1 MPSVQKVRGRL
12 SQDSVY
18 GHTSSVTF
26 EGVKGR
32 DSLKVARFFQE
43 HPNEHFTPKQIAIY
57 CRIGHSSAKMICQRF
72 FKKGWLDHTLTNH
85 YEYTQKIT
93 AEELKRIEKFLDHKY
108 HNFILTVGHT
118 HGHTSGVTP
127 SKVTNQNSNV
137 SKFHTGEEQ
146 FMVKSVSVKI
156 FHYPQKSV
164 FYLACSEN
172 PLDYG
177 ELMRVIGTIEGKG
190 HNLEGSHIERIEPNI
205 DIPDLQIDGAQR
217 IELRTFQNCWQRYYN
232 KKSNLLRKEYII
244 RGAHLPLEEVF
255 AVMRGEQTLG
265 TNVLTAEIEELRKE
279 QKQMN
284 EAVRKMSDT
293 YRELI
298 VAIDR
303 MKAAEKNSKITDYTV
318 KQKKFADLLKKAEER
333 EKPRK
338 TTV

>member
-1 MPSVQKVRGRL
+1 MN
-12 SQDSVY
+12 QDSVY
-18 GHTSSVTF
+18 GDTSSVPF

-32 DSLKVARFFQE
+32 DSIKVAKFFQE
-43 HPNEHFTPKQIAIY
+43 RPNEHFTPKQIAIY
-57 CRIGHSSAKMICQRF
+57 CRIGHSSAKKICQRF
-72 FKKGWLDHTLTNH
+72 FKKDWLDHTLTDH

-93 AEELKRIEKFLDHKY
+93 AEELKKIEKFLDHKY

-118 HGHTSGVTP
+118 HGDRSGVTP
-127 SKVTNQNSNV
+127 SKGTNPK
-137 SKFHTGEEQ
+137 SKESHFHTGETQ
-146 FMVKSVSVKI
+146 FMIKSVSVKI

-164 FYLACSEN
+164 FYIACSET

-244 RGAHLPLEEVF
+244 RGAHLPLEEVL

-265 TNVLTAEIEELRKE
+265 TNVLTTEIEELRKE
-279 QKQMN
+279 KKQMK
-284 EAVRKMSDT
+284 EAVIKMSNT

-303 MKAAEKNSKITDYTV
+303 MKAAEKNTKITDFTV
-318 KQKKFADLLKKAEER
+318 KQKKFEELLKKAEER
-333 EKPRK
+333 ENSP
-338 TTV
+338 